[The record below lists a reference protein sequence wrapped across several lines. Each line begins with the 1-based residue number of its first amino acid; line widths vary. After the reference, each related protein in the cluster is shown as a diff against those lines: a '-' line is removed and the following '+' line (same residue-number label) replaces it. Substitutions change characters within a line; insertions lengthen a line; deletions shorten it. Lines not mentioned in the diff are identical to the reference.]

1 MKTFDEKE
9 IQQMKNR
16 FHDLADKTFRQGV
29 YTFTG
34 FLGLSG
40 QDIFWQEEARLKYV
54 GYCLN
59 GGFEEAERVVVRFG
73 RSEELGYEEAFPIT
87 CVCIRPLARKF
98 ADDLSHRDFLGALMN
113 LGIERSTMGDIRV
126 TDGGAYLF
134 CLNSI
139 ADFICDNLIQ
149 VKHTSVSCSLT
160 ADVGQ
165 IPREEPGTVVLH
177 VASLR
182 VDAVL
187 ARVYDI
193 SREKSI
199 QLFRAGKVYVN
210 GRRCENHSR
219 QLKCGETVNARG
231 YGKFML
237 TGEPG
242 QTRKGRLAVEAAV
255 YR

>member
-1 MKTFDEKE
+1 MEAEELLKKRLQE
-9 IQQMKNR
+9 
-16 FHDLADKTFRQGV
+16 LARKCYQNNQ

-34 FLGLSG
+34 FLSPVDMECFYGLERELS
-40 QDIFWQEEARLKYV
+40 YV
-54 GYCLN
+54 PYKIW
-59 GGFEEAERVVVRFG
+59 GGSEFCERAMLRFG
-73 RSEELGYEEAFPIT
+73 GEQELGYEEDFPIA
-87 CVCIRPLARKF
+87 CIAAKPLAAKF
-98 ADDLSHRDFLGALMN
+98 ADALSHRDFLGALMN

-199 QLFRAGKVYVN
+199 ELFRAGKVYVN